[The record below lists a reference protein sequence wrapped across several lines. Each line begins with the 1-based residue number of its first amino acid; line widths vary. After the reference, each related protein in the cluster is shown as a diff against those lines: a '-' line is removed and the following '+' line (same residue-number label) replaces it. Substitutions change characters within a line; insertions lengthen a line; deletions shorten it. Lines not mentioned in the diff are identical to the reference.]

1 MMKRFGVLF
10 LLAQLIVCYSWG
22 AEFFDE
28 QQPQETQQAA
38 NNVEVLVYPNPFA
51 NELNIRSNDADIKKV
66 EIWTFK
72 HELAFIAP
80 FEMPH
85 GTQLTVNTSTY
96 AKGYYVV
103 KVYFDNSI
111 TKTVLISK

>member
-1 MMKRFGVLF
+1 M
-10 LLAQLIVCYSWG
+10 
-22 AEFFDE
+22 
-28 QQPQETQQAA
+28 
-38 NNVEVLVYPNPFA
+38 
-51 NELNIRSNDADIKKV
+51 
-66 EIWTFK
+66 
-72 HELAFIAP
+72 AFIAP

-111 TKTVLISK
+111 TKTALISK

>member
-1 MMKRFGVLF
+1 MKRFGILF
-10 LLAQLIVCYSWG
+10 LLAQLVVCYSWG
-22 AEFFDE
+22 AEFSDE
-28 QQPQETQQAA
+28 QQPQEEQTAT
-38 NNVEVLVYPNPFA
+38 NSNVEVLAYPNPFV

-103 KVYFDNSI
+103 KVYLANSI
-111 TKTVLISK
+111 IKTILVSK